1 MIANIQRHGGKI
13 GIFVAVT
20 LSLVCVYFI
29 RNLSASEVFVQS
41 ASPYEYREETVA
53 SVPLLF
59 TGDIMLGRYVE
70 TLMNRYG
77 QNYPFGSTTEFLKS
91 HTTIANLEGS
101 IPKVHIPTKI
111 NTMVFSFPPETPTI
125 LKNNGIQAVS
135 LANNHSLDSGA
146 VGYEET
152 KRSLENGGII
162 HFGGYSTTL
171 TEHFETHVGTTSVI
185 VYGINMIS
193 STWDKEMAYSATEL
207 LRKQYPKSILIA
219 QLHWGNEYALTQG
232 DEQRVLAYKFI
243 DRGVDVIVGSH
254 PHVVQG
260 IEVYK
265 GAPIFYSLGNFIFD
279 QYFSRDVERGYLLS
293 LDKKDGEILYT
304 IIPVVSKRSQV
315 AFPSEEI
322 KVEILETI
330 AKSSDASLK
339 KNINESEI
347 LLPFLR

>member
-1 MIANIQRHGGKI
+1 
-13 GIFVAVT
+13 
-20 LSLVCVYFI
+20 
-29 RNLSASEVFVQS
+29 
-41 ASPYEYREETVA
+41 
-53 SVPLLF
+53 
-59 TGDIMLGRYVE
+59 
-70 TLMNRYG
+70 MNRYG

-91 HTTIANLEGS
+91 YTTIANLEGS

-152 KRSLENGGII
+152 KRSLENGGIV
-162 HFGGYSTTL
+162 HFGGYSKTL
-171 TEHFETHVGTTSVI
+171 TEHFETHFGTTSVI

-193 STWDKEMAYSATEL
+193 STWDKEMTYSATEL
-207 LRKQYPKSILIA
+207 LRKQYPKSMLIA

-232 DEQRVLAYKFI
+232 DEQRVLAHKLI

-293 LDKKDGEILYT
+293 LDKKEGKILYT
-304 IIPVVSKRSQV
+304 IIPIVSRRSQV
-315 AFPSEEI
+315 SLPPQ
-322 KVEILETI
+322 KVRMDILETI
-330 AKSSDASLK
+330 AKSSDASLQ